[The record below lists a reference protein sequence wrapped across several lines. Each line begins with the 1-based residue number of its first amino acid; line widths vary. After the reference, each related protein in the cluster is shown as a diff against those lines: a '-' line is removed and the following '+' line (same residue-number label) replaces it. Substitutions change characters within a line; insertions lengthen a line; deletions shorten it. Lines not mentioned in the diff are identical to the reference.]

1 MGKAI
6 LILLGLLL
14 ATAGTVFIFDA
25 RVLTKKL
32 FSFGD
37 QNEGS
42 MGMKIIGFLLAIVGA
57 LIIFFNLKWF

>member
-6 LILLGLLL
+6 FILIGLLL

-25 RVLTKKL
+25 RILTKKL

-42 MGMKIIGFLLAIVGA
+42 MGMKIMGLLFAIVGA
-57 LIIFFNLKWF
+57 LIIFFNLK

>member
-6 LILLGLLL
+6 FILIGLLL

-25 RVLTKKL
+25 RILTKKL

-42 MGMKIIGFLLAIVGA
+42 MGMKIMGFLFAIVGA
-57 LIIFFNLKWF
+57 LIIFFNLKVK